1 MWYLYKTLGI
11 FQSQEEVDS
20 YVNAEGKII
29 QPKALPGDIKYD
41 DYDGN
46 GQIAS
51 ADRQVVGSPWPKL
64 YAGLNVSMAWKGLDF
79 SIQGYGRF
87 GHLVFNG
94 AKATAGDF
102 VNNNNNFR
110 GYKPW
115 TQEDPTTNTPRIIF
129 GDSRNSRGDQD
140 RWLEDGSFWR
150 FSDIALGYSLP
161 ASLIKKVGMDRIRFS
176 VIGKNL
182 ITFTRYTGLDPEFAD
197 SGIYSIGYDGCSF
210 PNPRSVQFAVS
221 FTF

>member
-1 MWYLYKTLGI
+1 M
-11 FQSQEEVDS
+11 
-20 YVNAEGKII
+20 
-29 QPKALPGDIKYD
+29 
-41 DYDGN
+41 
-46 GQIAS
+46 
-51 ADRQVVGSPWPKL
+51 
-64 YAGLNVSMAWKGLDF
+64 
-79 SIQGYGRF
+79 
-87 GHLVFNG
+87 
-94 AKATAGDF
+94 
-102 VNNNNNFR
+102 NNNNNFR